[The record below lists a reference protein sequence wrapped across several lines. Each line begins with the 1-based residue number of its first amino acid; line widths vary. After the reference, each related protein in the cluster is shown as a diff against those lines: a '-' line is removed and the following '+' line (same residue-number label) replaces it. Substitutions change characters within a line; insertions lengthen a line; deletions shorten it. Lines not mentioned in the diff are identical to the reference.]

1 MRGGGHGTE
10 SAKKEYINHQITKYK
25 IQVILQCPRS
35 PCTNALDLGVWC
47 TLQHHVEVAHFGK
60 RVEAHALARSVEET
74 WMDGKLTVLITNV
87 FTKLNKILLII
98 LKYDGSTKQCE
109 FIRGTAC
116 ERLKLNGDDEV
127 KLQIWNADA
136 DVVNEQ
142 IHAIGE
148 YESDD
153 GDEIDDDF

>member
-1 MRGGGHGTE
+1 
-10 SAKKEYINHQITKYK
+10 
-25 IQVILQCPRS
+25 
-35 PCTNALDLGVWC
+35 
-47 TLQHHVEVAHFGK
+47 
-60 RVEAHALARSVEET
+60 
-74 WMDGKLTVLITNV
+74 MDGKLTVPIANV

-98 LKYDGSTKQCE
+98 LKYDGSTKQFE

-116 ERLKLNGDDEV
+116 DQLKLNGDDEV

-136 DVVNEQ
+136 DVVDAQ

-153 GDEIDDDF
+153 EDQIDDDF